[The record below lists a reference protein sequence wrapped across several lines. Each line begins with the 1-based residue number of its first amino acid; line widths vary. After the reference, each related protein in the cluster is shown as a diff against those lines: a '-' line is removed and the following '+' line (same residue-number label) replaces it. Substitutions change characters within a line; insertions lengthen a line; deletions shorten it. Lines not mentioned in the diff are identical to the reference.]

1 MTRLT
6 VGFLIF
12 LSALVATAV
21 ARAEG
26 TTGTLVLDMKSA
38 TTDTHLSKGVKNRLE
53 NAGLEWGVADGKV
66 VFSLVN
72 KKFVSFNLAQFTR
85 FGEMTKVEVPAG
97 EYAVSCIG
105 FVNEGGLLNPEKAL
119 DRGAYVNADVVTF
132 RIEAGAIT
140 TLAVQPIM
148 QKQAGALVNLFMPD
162 LLVSPPGGGEPVRVN
177 ARTERSLPWSTYTG
191 PLKAPATHADIPRN
205 K

>member
-1 MTRLT
+1 MKQLAACL
-6 VGFLIF
+6 VV
-12 LSALVATAV
+12 LSMLAATTLAC
-21 ARAEG
+21 AQG

-53 NAGLEWGVADGKV
+53 NAGLEWGVADGEV
-66 VFSLVN
+66 VFTIVN
-72 KKFVSFNLAQFTR
+72 KRFVNFNLAQFTR
-85 FGEMTKVEVPAG
+85 FGEMTTVDVPSG
-97 EYAVSCIG
+97 EYKITCIG

-132 RIEAGAIT
+132 RIEPGATT
-140 TLAVQPIM
+140 TLSVQPVM

-177 ARTERSLPWSTYTG
+177 VRTESSVPWATYTG
-191 PLKAPATHADIPRN
+191 PLKLPAAHADIPRN

>member
-1 MTRLT
+1 MKQLAAGL
-6 VGFLIF
+6 VV
-12 LSALVATAV
+12 LSMLVATTF
-21 ARAEG
+21 ARAQG

-66 VFSLVN
+66 VFTIVN
-72 KKFVSFNLAQFTR
+72 KRFVNFNLAQFTR
-85 FGEMTKVEVPAG
+85 FGEMTTVAVPAG
-97 EYAVSCIG
+97 EYTLTCIG
-105 FVNEGGLLNPEKAL
+105 FINEGGLLNPEKAL

-132 RIEAGAIT
+132 RIELGATT
-140 TLAVQPIM
+140 TLSVQPVM

-162 LLVSPPGGGEPVRVN
+162 LLVSPPGGGDPVRVN
-177 ARTERSLPWSTYTG
+177 ERTDRSLPWSTYAG
-191 PLKAPATHADIPRN
+191 LLKLPAAHADIPRN